1 MTHDPPAPGAPI
13 GVHLLVDTG
22 VDDAL
27 ALVAA
32 AVHPALRLDEVTVC
46 AGNVPLEAA
55 IANTR
60 LVLAVVA
67 PYTGAVYVSRGAA
80 TRWDGRPFAVRS
92 VHGPDGLA
100 GLRAGD
106 ESLDQAH
113 DGLAHHGLAP
123 RPPRVSQAAG
133 ALVCAAPQT
142 TLTWLP
148 PGSVLATYGREGEVN
163 HALDRDAARQ
173 VARTW
178 AVTYA
183 DPAPPLALDDIEH
196 AWEGLSSHDR
206 SAALP
211 RLVRALLC
219 HQAGRGAGLGDADA
233 VMRLAGSADPLKDL
247 VDALRR

>member
-1 MTHDPPAPGAPI
+1 VTHHRPAPDAPT

-32 AVHPALRLDEVTVC
+32 AVQPALRLDEVTVC
-46 AGNVPLEAA
+46 AGNVPLEAV

-60 LVLAVVA
+60 FVLAAVA
-67 PYTGAVYVSRGAA
+67 PYTGAVRVSRGAA
-80 TRWDGRPFAVRS
+80 TRWDGRPFAPRS
-92 VHGPDGLA
+92 VHGPDGLG

-106 ESLDQAH
+106 GSVDRVH
-113 DGLAHHGLAP
+113 DRLAP
-123 RPPRVSQAAG
+123 RPPRVPRAAG
-133 ALVCAAPQT
+133 AVVCAAPQT

-148 PGSVLATYGREGEVN
+148 PGSALVTYGREGQLN
-163 HALDRDAARQ
+163 HALDPEAARE

-178 AVTYA
+178 SVTCA
-183 DPAPPLALDDIEH
+183 APAPPLALDEIEH
-196 AWEGLSSHDR
+196 VWEGLAPHDR
-206 SAALP
+206 CAALP

-233 VMRLAGSADPLKDL
+233 VMRLAGSTDPLNDL